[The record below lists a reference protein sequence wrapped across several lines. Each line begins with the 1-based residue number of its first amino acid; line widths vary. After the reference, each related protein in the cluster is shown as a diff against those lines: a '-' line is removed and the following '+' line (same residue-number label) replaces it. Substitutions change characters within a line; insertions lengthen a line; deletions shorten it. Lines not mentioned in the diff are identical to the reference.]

1 MSQYRG
7 NRMIT
12 SNAPARLF
20 CAAIGLIALSAV
32 AQADPTVPVVATPA
46 VATPASTGTPDPL
59 DKVVCRMQ
67 PPPLGT
73 RIGRMAICQTQRE
86 WNILENG
93 AKSRFHDIQ
102 MKNNYGNPDN
112 NGSD

>member
-1 MSQYRG
+1 MKNTLLG
-7 NRMIT
+7 AGLVCAMLG
-12 SNAPARLF
+12 LF
-20 CAAIGLIALSAV
+20 PVAS
-32 AQADPTVPVVATPA
+32 AQADGTLNVTTPAATTPAPTTVATA
-46 VATPASTGTPDPL
+46 TPDPL

-86 WNILENG
+86 WNTLENG
-93 AKSRFHDIQ
+93 AKARFHDIQ